1 MVIKVLDCATL
12 GEGLSYESLEKLGDV
27 SLYEYTEP
35 FELVERISD
44 ADVVIINK
52 IKMTKEVLS
61 QCKSLKLICVFA
73 TGYDNID
80 VKYAKEA
87 GIAVCNVPAYS
98 TESVMLFTVSSV
110 LSLVAHLEEYK
121 SFVRSGEYTRQGKP
135 NCLTPVF
142 HEIKGMKWGIV
153 GYGNIGKRV
162 ADVARALGAEV
173 MINKRTKT
181 DNEEITEIDTLIKEC
196 DIITL
201 HCPLTDNTR
210 GLISKE
216 RIALMKK
223 NAILVNTARGAVTD
237 ESAIA
242 EAIKEQRIG
251 GFGTDVYSV
260 EPFSEE
266 HPFYEIMN
274 YPNVCLTPHAAW
286 GAHESRVRCL
296 GVICDNISAFKS
308 GKFLNRVDK

>member
-1 MVIKVLDCATL
+1 MNIKVLDRATL
-12 GEGLSYESLEKLGDV
+12 GEGLSYDALRELGD
-27 SLYEYTEP
+27 LTIYEYTEP
-35 FELVERISD
+35 RQIAERLSN
-44 ADVVIINK
+44 ADVAIVNK
-52 IKMTKEVLS
+52 IKMTREVLS
-61 QCKSLKLICVFA
+61 KCERLKLICVFA

-80 VKYAKEA
+80 LAYAREA

-98 TESVMLFTVSSV
+98 TESVMLFTVSGV
-110 LSLVAHLEEYK
+110 LSLVSHLQEYK
-121 SFVRSGEYTRQGKP
+121 TFVRSGEYTRQDKP
-135 NCLTPVF
+135 NCLSPVF

-173 MINKRTKT
+173 LINRRTPS
-181 DNEEITEIDTLIKEC
+181 DEPGAVDIDTLLSEC
-196 DIITL
+196 DIVTV
-201 HCPLTDNTR
+201 HCPLNDETR

-216 RIALMKK
+216 RIATMKK
-223 NAILVNTARGAVTD
+223 NAILFNTARGAVTD
-237 ESAIA
+237 EAAIA

-260 EPFSEE
+260 EPFSTS
-266 HPFYEIMN
+266 HPFYEIMD

-296 GVICDNISAFKS
+296 SVICDNISAFKQ
-308 GKFLNRVDK
+308 GKTLNRVDK